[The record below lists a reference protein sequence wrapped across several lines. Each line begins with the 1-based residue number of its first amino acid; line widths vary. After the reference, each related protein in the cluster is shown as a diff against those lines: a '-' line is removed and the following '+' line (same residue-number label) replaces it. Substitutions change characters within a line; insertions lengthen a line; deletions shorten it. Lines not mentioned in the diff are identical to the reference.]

1 MEFSGRGDDC
11 FGRVKAV
18 IENKIVINP
27 STRAGR
33 SHAAA
38 ANCCS
43 DVTCTR
49 SNLAA
54 RAIRP
59 VASVN
64 DYGRLSAPS
73 QFMFAAG
80 QRASNSLRAPSRDYH
95 SGLMPANFATLP
107 HFSISAT
114 T

>member
-18 IENKIVINP
+18 IENKIVMNP

-54 RAIRP
+54 RAIGP

-80 QRASNSLRAPSRDYH
+80 QRAPRIVGAPRDYH
-95 SGLMPANFATLP
+95 SGLMPANFATLS